1 MTTRLRAPLAL
12 LLILLGISV
21 SVAAQ
26 EECPVPEVP
35 VYPDVSEDEPVD
47 FVADNA
53 EVTKEGVSIFSG
65 RVTVRQGFRE
75 IEASILRY
83 DGQTGKIE
91 SDGRAT
97 YREPALEISAAD
109 ADYNATTGEAEFQDA
124 RFVLPARPARGAAG
138 RVSVAANGEVFLDDI
153 LYTTCMDEN
162 PDWRLRAKDLELD
175 LRESRG
181 VARKVRLDF
190 RNTPL
195 LYAPYLSFPLDQDR
209 KSGFLM
215 PEFGTSDRSGTEIQ
229 VPFYWDIAPNRDA
242 TITGRWLSDRGLQFR
257 NQLRY
262 LTNRSEGQLYVEYLP
277 DDDRFD
283 DDRRLSQWENL
294 TRFDNGWR
302 MSADMQEASD
312 REYLEDLGSG
322 VSSTSKT
329 HLLRNIEVSYLG
341 SHWDFVARARNYQTM
356 DVGISNEDKPAERLP
371 QFLLSGSLDDGPLGL
386 TYQWNSELVNFNQ
399 EEGVDGTRAS
409 VEPAISLPLEGP
421 GYFLIPS
428 LAWRLTGYDL
438 DLDDE
443 DGEDQPTLGVPIA
456 SLDAGLLFER
466 ETPSGKYVQTL
477 QPRML
482 YAYIPRRTQE
492 DMPVFDTGLPDFN
505 YVQLFRRN
513 RFVGGDRVGDTDQI
527 SVGVTTRLLASD
539 TGREFLRATL
549 GQAFYLGDRR
559 VVVPGDEEQG
569 DNESDVVAELGLDI
583 FKDWNADLAYH
594 WNVDDQDTRRAEF
607 RLQYRPE
614 QNKVANA
621 SYRYLP
627 GILEQASLSVG
638 WPLSQRWSV
647 VGTVDYSIRDSTTL
661 ERMVGLQYESCCW
674 AVRLASSREVSNR
687 DGSKDTAFM
696 LQLDLKGLA
705 GLGIDARQ
713 RFERDI
719 LGYSV
724 YE

>member
-1 MTTRLRAPLAL
+1 MAL

-35 VYPDVSEDEPVD
+35 VYPGVSEDQPVD

-65 RVTVRQGFRE
+65 RVTVRQGVRE
-75 IEASILRY
+75 IEANVLQY

-97 YREPALEISAAD
+97 YREPALEISAAE

-138 RVSVAANGEVFLDDI
+138 RVSVAADGKVFLDDT
-153 LYTTCMDEN
+153 LYTTCMDES

-195 LYAPYLSFPLDQDR
+195 LYAPYLSFPLDQNR

-215 PEFGTSDRSGTEIQ
+215 PEFGSSDRSGTEIQ
-229 VPFYWDIAPNRDA
+229 VPFYWNIAPDRDA
-242 TITGRWLSDRGLQFR
+242 TITGRWLSDRGLQLR

-262 LTNRSEGQLYVEYLP
+262 LSDRSEGQLYVEYLP
-277 DDDRFD
+277 DDDRFG

-356 DVGISNEDKPAERLP
+356 DVGISTEDKPAERLP
-371 QFLLSGSLDDGPLGL
+371 QFLLSGRLDDGPLGL

-399 EEGVDGTRAS
+399 EEGVDGARAS
-409 VEPAISLPLEGP
+409 VEPQISLPLEGP

-443 DGEDQPTLGVPIA
+443 DGEDRPTLGVPIA

-492 DMPVFDTGLPDFN
+492 DMPVFDTGIPDFN

-513 RFVGGDRVGDTDQI
+513 RFVGGDRVGDTEQV

-549 GQAFYLGDRR
+549 GQAFYLNDRR

-583 FKDWNADLAYH
+583 FKNWNAGLAYH

-647 VGTVDYSIRDSTTL
+647 VGAVDYSIRDSTTL

-674 AVRLASSREVSNR
+674 ALRFASSREVSNR

-705 GLGIDARQ
+705 GLGIDARK